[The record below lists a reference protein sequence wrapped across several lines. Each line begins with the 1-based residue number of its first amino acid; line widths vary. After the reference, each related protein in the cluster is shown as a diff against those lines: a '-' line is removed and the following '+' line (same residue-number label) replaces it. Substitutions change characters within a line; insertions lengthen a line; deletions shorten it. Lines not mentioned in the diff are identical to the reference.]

1 MASAG
6 SKSRGSVLLRR
17 IDSPRRGP
25 TLNQPDA
32 VAESVEGRIGLE
44 VKRLREASGLSLRAF
59 ADRSGFSPSFISQL
73 ENGQVSPSIAS
84 LAKIGAALGITLPEL
99 FARSSDDESAVVRAT
114 ARPTY
119 HSSWSRADIAALTP
133 RFGAMEG
140 LIVTL
145 EPGGMSG
152 KHPSAIQTD
161 QFALVFSGM
170 VRLTLGQEVMT
181 LRRGDAVQI
190 QARMPHLWENAS
202 GRSTQIVLVSL
213 RSVR

>member
-1 MASAG
+1 
-6 SKSRGSVLLRR
+6 
-17 IDSPRRGP
+17 
-25 TLNQPDA
+25 
-32 VAESVEGRIGLE
+32 VEARIGSE
-44 VKRLREASGLSLRAF
+44 VKRLREASGMSLRAF

-133 RFGAMEG
+133 RFGAMEA

-152 KHPSAIQTD
+152 KHPSAVQND

-170 VRLTLGQEVMT
+170 VRLTLEQEVMT

-190 QARMPHLWENAS
+190 QARVPHLWENVS

-213 RSVR
+213 RGR

>member
-1 MASAG
+1 MIITRILERAHVPDRYQRVEVCASQADRLA
-6 SKSRGSVLLRR
+6 SSEDVPL
-17 IDSPRRGP
+17 D
-25 TLNQPDA
+25 QPNA
-32 VAESVEGRIGLE
+32 VVDSVEGRIGLE
-44 VKRLREASGLSLRAF
+44 VKRLREASGMSLRAF

-84 LAKIGAALGITLPEL
+84 LAKISAALGITLPEL

-145 EPGGMSG
+145 EPE
-152 KHPSAIQTD
+152 A
-161 QFALVFSGM
+161 
-170 VRLTLGQEVMT
+170 
-181 LRRGDAVQI
+181 
-190 QARMPHLWENAS
+190 
-202 GRSTQIVLVSL
+202 
-213 RSVR
+213 